1 MANQDTSSAPN
12 RPAADEGRSTS
23 TPEEDSGSSV
33 SVPAVPPT
41 RTGRLRRLLVATVQR
56 HMPRGD
62 ESDEPLDE
70 PPRQTGSY
78 ARWLPILRAVPWV
91 LLAVFGISFA
101 WDFPD
106 TRLTLFGHTIV
117 VEGLLRITS
126 VSGMIGFLTNWLAL
140 TMLFQPRQ
148 PRPLVGQG
156 VIPAQRERVAWRLAQ
171 AVSDELINEEIII
184 QKIHDSDLTSR
195 YRDLALSITRD
206 VTEDPAFR
214 SELKSLLEDYFRE
227 VLSSP
232 EVHERIVNFTEAQ
245 IEKNVGEGL
254 PGLALRVYR
263 TVGEDAFQKRLD
275 EAVAQLPEAVGP
287 ILDEAMPYLD
297 RLPEQLERRAGEIE
311 VLLTQ
316 LVLRFVESINI
327 QKIVLENV
335 RAYDER
341 QLENLL
347 KRTTNEQLNYIK
359 YLGGVLGVVGGL
371 VIWAPIASLIGLA
384 VIVPAVW
391 ALDEVLFQ
399 MRSESTD
406 P

>member
-1 MANQDTSSAPN
+1 
-12 RPAADEGRSTS
+12 
-23 TPEEDSGSSV
+23 
-33 SVPAVPPT
+33 
-41 RTGRLRRLLVATVQR
+41 
-56 HMPRGD
+56 
-62 ESDEPLDE
+62 
-70 PPRQTGSY
+70 
-78 ARWLPILRAVPWV
+78 
-91 LLAVFGISFA
+91 
-101 WDFPD
+101 
-106 TRLTLFGHTIV
+106 
-117 VEGLLRITS
+117 
-126 VSGMIGFLTNWLAL
+126 
-140 TMLFQPRQ
+140 
-148 PRPLVGQG
+148 
-156 VIPAQRERVAWRLAQ
+156 
-171 AVSDELINEEIII
+171 
-184 QKIHDSDLTSR
+184 
-195 YRDLALSITRD
+195 
-206 VTEDPAFR
+206 
-214 SELKSLLEDYFRE
+214 